1 MQSNRRKRVLDGGG
15 EVSTCCDVERR
26 NVRQGLGR
34 HPIEAISVG
43 ESGGRA
49 YLSDAVARVFLL
61 LAARATAFASA
72 AVTTTS
78 L

>member
-1 MQSNRRKRVLDGGG
+1 MSGMDSVGTSSK
-15 EVSTCCDVERR
+15 
-26 NVRQGLGR
+26 
-34 HPIEAISVG
+34 PSVG
-43 ESGGRA
+43 ESGGKA

-61 LAARATAFASA
+61 LAARATAFAST